1 MSNFTIIR
9 QKLVVIFIIIVFIIS
24 SLVFLNSVYNA
35 LFVWYDN
42 DNGENVNDK
51 NVPVSTMFG
60 YKILLNSY
68 VIKGECTNYNKD
80 IVLTTNINTI
90 LFKIY
95 NLIFTFFLIIIL
107 ISLIAEFAGR
117 RKISETIQDSFYVE
131 NQSIIYT
138 GIASA
143 LILFIISNN
152 FNNPGKKYYNKYEDD
167 QSTFENY
174 LYGEYNNIID
184 NNYKNYLI
192 RIIKNTNKNNFYE
205 LNINDYFNREKY
217 QFDLTQTITEQNSND
232 INICYDILNLC
243 KKLCIINKD
252 TGVDVLKVFSN
263 FIDNCEKSNL
273 NVGDSLKNMYLKNI
287 EDFDSVASND
297 DNTVKIVV
305 NNEKL
310 NDNINNGGTSNL
322 SKKNLLEIST
332 FLNFDN
338 SNEYYIEYTKYND
351 GSGDVTKYFK
361 VTNIPKDKE
370 SFTEKF
376 FNEYIIANLEA
387 YVADLNCIFG
397 ELDFLKNNFNSILSL
412 LWWGDGVKNID
423 KKNSELELET
433 IFFSSLLTKE
443 YLKDCRETP
452 GSFRTQYHGK
462 GKYFEELGKYTI
474 NQGGYNTSDKSFIE
488 MINDAKN
495 STYINLFLI
504 KGIFTGVII
513 FTLVNIVLK
522 KYYNEYSDGQK
533 TLLEID
539 KKIILSKIEDNIYDA
554 VKYENLIKP
563 LLKEGNYNVNIIL
576 SIIIILLLLKVI
588 PGYTYPIKAIRFD
601 KIDCN

>member
-117 RKISETIQDSFYVE
+117 SKMSATIQDSFYVE
-131 NQSIIYT
+131 NKSIIYT
-138 GIASA
+138 GIVSA

-152 FNNPGKKYYNKYEDD
+152 FNNPGKKYYNKYEYD

-174 LYGEYNNIID
+174 LYGEYNKIID
-184 NNYKNYLI
+184 NNYKNYLK
-192 RIIKNTNKNNFYE
+192 RIIKNTNKNNFYDM
-205 LNINDYFNREKY
+205 NINDYFNIKNY
-217 QFDLTQTITEQNSND
+217 QFDLKQTITEQNLND
-232 INICYDILNLC
+232 IEICYNILDLC
-243 KKLCIINKD
+243 KKLCIINED
-252 TGVDVLKVFSN
+252 TSVDVVKVFSK
-263 FIDNCEKSNL
+263 FIDNCEKSNS
-273 NVGDSLKNMYLKNI
+273 NEGESLKNMYLEELKVK
-287 EDFDSVASND
+287 ELDSSVSNA
-297 DNTVKIVV
+297 DNTVTID
-305 NNEKL
+305 NENKNL
-310 NDNINNGGTSNL
+310 NANIGGTSFL
-322 SKKNLLEIST
+322 SKKELLEIST

-338 SNEYYIEYTKYND
+338 GKEYYIKYTGYNNE
-351 GSGDVTKYFK
+351 TYFFK
-361 VTNIPKDKE
+361 VTNKPKDEE
-370 SFTEKF
+370 SFTEKYF
-376 FNEYIIANLEA
+376 KKYIFDNLLA
-387 YVADLNCIFG
+387 YFTDLKCIFG

-412 LWWGDGVKNID
+412 LWWGNDVNKNID
-423 KKNSELELET
+423 KKNREEELEP

-443 YLKDCRETP
+443 YLKDCRTYDSP
-452 GSFRTQYHGK
+452 GSFRTQYDGK
-462 GKYFEELGKYTI
+462 GKYFKELGNYTI
-474 NQGGYNTSDKSFIE
+474 KQGEDKSDKSFIE
-488 MINDAKN
+488 MMNEAKK
-495 STYINLFLI
+495 SMYTDLFLI
-504 KGIFTGVII
+504 KGIITGVII
-513 FTLVNIVLK
+513 FTLANIVLK
-522 KYYNEYSDGQK
+522 KYYNKYPEGQK

-539 KKIILSKIEDNIYDA
+539 KKIILSKIDDNIYDA
-554 VKYENLIKP
+554 VKYENFIKP

>member
-68 VIKGECTNYNKD
+68 VIKGDCTNYNKD

-107 ISLIAEFAGR
+107 ISLIVELFGR
-117 RKISETIQDSFYVE
+117 GKMSAIMQDSFYVK
-131 NQSIIYT
+131 NKSIIYT
-138 GIASA
+138 WIASA

-174 LYGEYNNIID
+174 LYGEYNKITD
-184 NNYKNYLI
+184 DKYKNYLK
-192 RIIKNTNKNNFYE
+192 RIIKNTNKNNFYDM
-205 LNINDYFNREKY
+205 NIDYYFNIKNY
-217 QFDLTQTITEQNSND
+217 QFDLKQTITEQNLND
-232 INICYDILNLC
+232 IEICYNILDLC

-252 TGVDVLKVFSN
+252 TSVDVVKVFSK
-263 FIDNCEKSNL
+263 FIDNCEKSNS
-273 NVGDSLKNMYLKNI
+273 NEGESLKNMYLEELKVK
-287 EDFDSVASND
+287 ELDSSVSNA
-297 DNTVKIVV
+297 DNTVTIDY
-305 NNEKL
+305 N
-310 NDNINNGGTSNL
+310 NDNLNAIIGKNSIL
-322 SKKNLLEIST
+322 SKKELLEIST

-338 SNEYYIEYTKYND
+338 GKEYYIKYTGKND
-351 GSGDVTKYFK
+351 DSEIYFFK
-361 VTNIPKDKE
+361 VTNEQKDEE
-370 SFTEKF
+370 SFTEK
-376 FNEYIIANLEA
+376 YINSNLVA
-387 YVADLNCIFG
+387 YGKDLICISG
-397 ELDFLKNNFNSILSL
+397 ELDFLTNNFNSILSL
-412 LWWGDGVKNID
+412 LWWGNGVNKNID
-423 KKNSELELET
+423 KKNREAELEP

-443 YLKDCRETP
+443 YLKDCRTYDSP
-452 GSFRTQYHGK
+452 VSSNYIRTQYDGK
-462 GKYFEELGKYTI
+462 GKYFKELGNYTI
-474 NQGGYNTSDKSFIE
+474 KQGEDKSDKSFIE
-488 MINDAKN
+488 MMNEAKK
-495 STYINLFLI
+495 SMYTDLFLI
-504 KGIFTGVII
+504 KGIITGVII
-513 FTLVNIVLK
+513 FTLANIVLK
-522 KYYNEYSDGQK
+522 KYYNEYPEGQK

-539 KKIILSKIEDNIYDA
+539 KKIILSKIDDNIYDA
-554 VKYENLIKP
+554 IKYENFIKP
-563 LLKEGNYNVNIIL
+563 LLKEDNYNVNAAL

-588 PGYTYPIKAIRFD
+588 PGYYPVKNIRFY

>member
-9 QKLVVIFIIIVFIIS
+9 QKLIVIFIIIVFIIS

-42 DNGENVNDK
+42 DNSENVNDK

-68 VIKGECTNYNKD
+68 VVKGNCTNYNKD

-95 NLIFTFFLIIIL
+95 NLILTFFAIIIF
-107 ISLIAEFAGR
+107 ISFCAEIAGR
-117 RKISETIQDSFYVE
+117 SKISATIQDSFYVE
-131 NQSIIYT
+131 NKNIIYV
-138 GIASA
+138 GFASA

-174 LYGEYNNIID
+174 LYGEYNKIID
-184 NNYKNYLI
+184 DNYKNHLK

-205 LNINDYFNREKY
+205 MEIDKQFDRKNY
-217 QFDLTQTITEQNSND
+217 QFNTPSNATTDQNKND
-232 INICYDILNLC
+232 IDICFNILDLC
-243 KKLCIINKD
+243 RKLCIINKD
-252 TGVDVLKVFSN
+252 TSVDVVKVFSD

-273 NVGDSLKNMYLKNI
+273 NADDSLKNMFIKTITEKDYNEANDGKKVDIITDNVTLNNIGNATSESLSRKDLREIDSKLKNY
-287 EDFDSVASND
+287 END
-297 DNTVKIVV
+297 KVYYIKYT
-305 NNEKL
+305 
-310 NDNINNGGTSNL
+310 TSN
-322 SKKNLLEIST
+322 I
-332 FLNFDN
+332 
-338 SNEYYIEYTKYND
+338 
-351 GSGDVTKYFK
+351 YFK
-361 VTNIPKDKE
+361 VTAKQEDKK

-387 YVADLNCIFG
+387 YVTDLECIFG
-397 ELDFLKNNFNSILSL
+397 ELDFLKNNFKSILAL
-412 LWWGDGVKNID
+412 LWWGDGVNKNID
-423 KKNSELELET
+423 NNNSGEELEP
-433 IFFSSLLTKE
+433 IFFSSLLTKK
-443 YLKDCRETP
+443 YLKNC
-452 GSFRTQYHGK
+452 GSGSTTKQYDGNVI
-462 GKYFEELGKYTI
+462 YFKELGKYTI
-474 NQGGYNTSDKSFIE
+474 NQGGHNNSEKSFIE
-488 MINDAKN
+488 MIDDAKK
-495 STYINLFLI
+495 STYMNLFLI

-522 KYYNEYSDGQK
+522 KYYNEYPEGQK

-539 KKIILSKIEDNIYDA
+539 KKIILSKIDDNIYDA
-554 VKYENLIKP
+554 VKYENFIKP
-563 LLKEGNYNVNIIL
+563 LLKEGNYNVNIVL

-588 PGYTYPIKAIRFD
+588 PGYTYPVKTIRFD
-601 KIDCN
+601 KIDCNTL

>member
-68 VIKGECTNYNKD
+68 VIKGDCTNYNKD

-107 ISLIAEFAGR
+107 ISLIVELFGR
-117 RKISETIQDSFYVE
+117 GKMSAIMQDSFYVK
-131 NQSIIYT
+131 NKSIIYT
-138 GIASA
+138 WIASV

-174 LYGEYNNIID
+174 LYGEYNKITD
-184 NNYKNYLI
+184 DKYKNYLK

-205 LNINDYFNREKY
+205 MNINDYFDREKY
-217 QFDLTQTITEQNSND
+217 QFDLTQTITEQNLNN

-252 TGVDVLKVFSN
+252 TSVDVVKVFSK
-263 FIDNCEKSNL
+263 FIDNCEKSYSNE
-273 NVGDSLKNMYLKNI
+273 GLKNMNLEKIEKNI
-287 EDFDSVASND
+287 FDSDSN
-297 DNTVKIVV
+297 
-305 NNEKL
+305 
-310 NDNINNGGTSNL
+310 NDNKVTIDYNNDNLNAIIGENSIL
-322 SKKNLLEIST
+322 SKKELLEIST

-338 SNEYYIEYTKYND
+338 GKEYYIKYTND
-351 GSGDVTKYFK
+351 DNEIYFFK
-361 VTNIPKDKE
+361 VTNEQKDEE
-370 SFTEKF
+370 SLTEKYF
-376 FNEYIIANLEA
+376 KKYIFDNLLA
-387 YVADLNCIFG
+387 YFTDLKCIFG

-412 LWWGDGVKNID
+412 LWWGNDVNKNID
-423 KKNSELELET
+423 KKNREEELEP

-443 YLKDCRETP
+443 YLKDCRTYDSP
-452 GSFRTQYHGK
+452 VSSNYIRTQYDGK
-462 GKYFEELGKYTI
+462 GKYFKELGNYTI
-474 NQGGYNTSDKSFIE
+474 KQGEDKSDKSFIE
-488 MINDAKN
+488 MMNEAKK
-495 STYINLFLI
+495 SMYTDLFLI
-504 KGIFTGVII
+504 KGIITGVII

-522 KYYNEYSDGQK
+522 KYYNEYSPK

-539 KKIILSKIEDNIYDA
+539 KKIILSKIDDNIYDA
-554 VKYENLIKP
+554 IKYENFIKP
-563 LLKEGNYNVNIIL
+563 LLKEDNYNVNAFI

-601 KIDCN
+601 KIDCNQT

>member
-68 VIKGECTNYNKD
+68 VIKGDCTNYNKD

-117 RKISETIQDSFYVE
+117 SKMSATIQDSFYVE
-131 NQSIIYT
+131 NKNIIYT

-174 LYGEYNNIID
+174 LYGEYNKIID
-184 NNYKNYLI
+184 DNYKKYLK

-205 LNINDYFNREKY
+205 MNINDYFDESKNEDDK
-217 QFDLTQTITEQNSND
+217 SKKND
-232 INICYDILNLC
+232 NIICANILKLC
-243 KKLCIINKD
+243 KQLCMINKD
-252 TGVDVLKVFSN
+252 TNVDVVKVFSK
-263 FIDNCEKSNL
+263 FIDNCEKS
-273 NVGDSLKNMYLKNI
+273 S
-287 EDFDSVASND
+287 D
-297 DNTVKIVV
+297 DNLV
-305 NNEKL
+305 NINIKQIDDQDTEYNVEINEVNKKL
-310 NDNINNGGTSNL
+310 DNIINNSGGFSNL
-322 SKKNLLEIST
+322 SKKDLIEIKDS
-332 FLNFDN
+332 FREYNNND
-338 SNEYYIEYTKYND
+338 EYYIKYND
-351 GSGDVTKYFK
+351 GISDVTYFK
-361 VTNIPKDKE
+361 VAKIEK
-370 SFTEKF
+370 SLTEK
-376 FNEYIIANLEA
+376 YIISNLEA
-387 YVADLNCIFG
+387 YGADLICIFG
-397 ELDFLKNNFNSILSL
+397 EFDFLKNNFNSILSL
-412 LWWGDGVKNID
+412 LWWGNGVNKNID
-423 KKNSELELET
+423 KKNRESELEP

-443 YLKDCRETP
+443 YLKKCKEDEFKKFKQ
-452 GSFRTQYHGK
+452 S
-462 GKYFEELGKYTI
+462 KYFEQLGYYTI
-474 NQGGYNTSDKSFIE
+474 KQGEHNGSKKSFVE
-488 MINDAKN
+488 MMYDAKK
-495 STYINLFLI
+495 SMYEDLFLI
-504 KGIFTGVII
+504 KGILTGVII
-513 FTLVNIVLK
+513 FTLANIVLK
-522 KYYNEYSDGQK
+522 KYYNEYSPK

-539 KKIILSKIEDNIYDA
+539 KKIILSKIDDNIYDA
-554 VKYENLIKP
+554 VKYENFIKP
-563 LLKEGNYNVNIIL
+563 LLQEGNYIVNIVL

-588 PGYTYPIKAIRFD
+588 PGYTYPINPINLG

>member
-68 VIKGECTNYNKD
+68 VIKGDCTNYNKD

-107 ISLIAEFAGR
+107 ISLIVELFGR
-117 RKISETIQDSFYVE
+117 GKMSATIQDSFYVE
-131 NQSIIYT
+131 NKSIIYT

-174 LYGEYNNIID
+174 LYGEYNKIID

-192 RIIKNTNKNNFYE
+192 RIIKNTNKNNFYKM
-205 LNINDYFNREKY
+205 NIKDYFDSENDQY
-217 QFDLTQTITEQNSND
+217 QFDSTQTVTEQNLND
-232 INICYDILNLC
+232 IDICYNILDLC

-252 TGVDVLKVFSN
+252 TSVDVVKVFSK

-273 NVGDSLKNMYLKNI
+273 NVGDSLKNMYLEKI
-287 EDFDSVASND
+287 EELDSSVSNSE
-297 DNTVKIVV
+297 NTVTINV

-310 NDNINNGGTSNL
+310 NAIIGGTSFL
-322 SKKNLLEIST
+322 SKKELLDIDAKIDFST
-332 FLNFDN
+332 K
-338 SNEYYIEYTKYND
+338 SEYYIIYTGYND
-351 GSGDVTKYFK
+351 DANDIYFFK
-361 VTNIPKDKE
+361 VTNKQKDEE
-370 SFTEKF
+370 SFTEKYF
-376 FNEYIIANLEA
+376 KKYILDNLLA
-387 YVADLNCIFG
+387 YFTDLKCIFG

-412 LWWGDGVKNID
+412 LWWGDGVSKNID
-423 KKNSELELET
+423 NKNNEEELEP

-443 YLKDCRETP
+443 YLKKCKEDEFKKFNE
-452 GSFRTQYHGK
+452 SEI
-462 GKYFEELGKYTI
+462 KYFKKLGKYTI
-474 NQGGYNTSDKSFIE
+474 KQGEDKSDKSFIQMMNE
-488 MINDAKN
+488 AKK
-495 STYINLFLI
+495 SMYTDLFLI
-504 KGIFTGVII
+504 KGIITGVII
-513 FTLVNIVLK
+513 FTLANIVLK
-522 KYYNEYSDGQK
+522 KYYNEYSPK

-539 KKIILSKIEDNIYDA
+539 KKIILSKIDDNIYDA
-554 VKYENLIKP
+554 IKYENFIKP

-576 SIIIILLLLKVI
+576 SIIIILLLLKII
-588 PGYTYPIKAIRFD
+588 PGYTYPVMNISLD